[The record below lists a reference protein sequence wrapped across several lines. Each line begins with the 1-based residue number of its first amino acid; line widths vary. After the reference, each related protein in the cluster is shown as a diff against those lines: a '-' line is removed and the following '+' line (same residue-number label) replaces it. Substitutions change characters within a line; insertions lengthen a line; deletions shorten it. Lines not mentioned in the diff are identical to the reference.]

1 MRLSPCRVPAPP
13 CRIFALPRQ
22 RRATQLSRM
31 MVRAVA
37 NDEVLVHVS
46 GKWVRVPWPAVE
58 VTESLPSRW
67 TVVPRPANAVMIPA
81 SWGAHYAVCPRCRH
95 RAPLQGRP
103 ETMQCPRCGKLSP
116 VAWDEAYLG
125 RK

>member
-1 MRLSPCRVPAPP
+1 MTITAVNWARLKVHGPYR
-13 CRIFALPRQ
+13 L
-22 RRATQLSRM
+22 RRGAWYA
-31 MVRAVA
+31 VRAVA
-37 NDEVLVHVS
+37 NEAVMVHVA
-46 GKWVRVPWPAVE
+46 GRWVRVPWAAVE

-67 TVVPRPANAVMIPA
+67 TVVPRPANAVMIPT

-95 RAPLQGRP
+95 RAPLQGQP
-103 ETMQCPRCGKLSP
+103 ESMQCPRCGKLSP

>member
-1 MRLSPCRVPAPP
+1 MSVIVSGLYSWYFFFFFQAEDGIRDVAVTGVQTC
-13 CRIFALPRQ
+13 ALPI
-22 RRATQLSRM
+22 
-31 MVRAVA
+31 
-37 NDEVLVHVS
+37 
-46 GKWVRVPWPAVE
+46 VPWPAVE

-81 SWGAHYAVCPRCRH
+81 TWGAHYAVCPRCRH

>member
-1 MRLSPCRVPAPP
+1 MCSSDL
-13 CRIFALPRQ
+13 
-22 RRATQLSRM
+22 QLSRM
-31 MVRAVA
+31 MMTAVNWARLKVDGPYRLRRGAWYAVRAVA

-81 SWGAHYAVCPRCRH
+81 SWGAHYAVCPRC
-95 RAPLQGRP
+95 
-103 ETMQCPRCGKLSP
+103 GKLSP